1 MKMIRFLSSKIA
13 ASINLKNVAAA
24 FRLSTPESWED
35 CIILEEQQLTDIYKI
50 RMPSKR
56 IYIFS
61 YGCIVYENFGADEM
75 GEFLK
80 SIPLIIGEL
89 DYQMLAN
96 YNESYTLPVEES
108 QADIPLSYIVAVVLA
123 KSSALSRQ
131 EANVNLLLDEAESF
145 IVKLQTAAFNS
156 GTRKFSRTMA
166 RIIRFEHESAAA
178 IKLFERPAEAAGSLA
193 LREAYDKLSDS
204 FELEDRYGVLE
215 KKIFELRSIVRSY
228 AGLRNN
234 SREKRLLFFE
244 IFLLTLFP
252 LFRILEII
260 LQRLG
265 IENVFKLLLTDLLQ
279 KLNILY

>member
-1 MKMIRFLSSKIA
+1 MKSVRFFSSKIA
-13 ASINLKNVAAA
+13 FFIDLKKVAAA
-24 FRLSTPESWED
+24 FRLTTPESWED
-35 CIILEEQQLTDIYKI
+35 CIILEEQQLVEIYSVY
-50 RMPSKR
+50 MPSRR

-61 YGCIVYENFGADEM
+61 YGCVVFENFGVDEM
-75 GEFLK
+75 GEFHK
-80 SIPLIIGEL
+80 SIAMIIGEL

-96 YNESYTLPVEES
+96 YNESYALPIEEGKTDTS
-108 QADIPLSYIVAVVLA
+108 LSYVVAVVLA

-131 EANVNLLLDEAESF
+131 EANVDLLLDEAESF
-145 IVKLQTAAFNS
+145 IDKLQTAAFNS

-166 RIIRFEHESAAA
+166 RIIRFEHESVAA

-193 LREAYDKLSDS
+193 LREAYDKLSVR
-204 FELEDRYGVLE
+204 FELEDRYDVLE
-215 KKIFELRSIVRSY
+215 KKILELRSIVRSY

-244 IFLLTLFP
+244 IFLLALFP
-252 LFRILEII
+252 LFRILEFV